1 MLNIEELLEKL
12 GRIRLL
18 VVGDVMLDHY
28 VWGQVRR
35 ISPEAPVP
43 VVEAMRDEYL
53 LGGAANVANNL
64 VDLGV
69 RTAIMSM
76 VGQDV
81 AAAQLIGLLQGRGI
95 GSELLTRSVE
105 RPTTIKT
112 RILAGQQQ
120 MLRLDR
126 EEIRAMEQEETAQV
140 LSRLEAVWDSFDAV
154 ILSDYGKGFLSLA
167 MLDGIR
173 ALKQKSD
180 KLVVVDPKSRS
191 FDRYRGFSC
200 ITPNQLEAE
209 TALSSE
215 LDTEDRVSRLGR
227 QMRQDLDLEALLITL
242 GRRGM
247 MLCSSGSELYIAA
260 QAREVFDVTG
270 AGDTV
275 ISVLTAVKA
284 CGVSWED
291 AAKLANGAAGVV
303 VGKLGAAT
311 VSKEEFAWVIQKL

>member
-1 MLNIEELLEKL
+1 MQKL
-12 GRIRLL
+12 SQIRLL

-69 RTAIMSM
+69 RTSIMSII
-76 VGQDV
+76 GQDV
-81 AAAQLIGLLQGRGI
+81 AAAQLTGLLQGRGI
-95 GSELLTRSVE
+95 GSELIVKSAD

-126 EEIRAMEQEETAQV
+126 EEIRALEEVQTRQI
-140 LSRLEAVWDSFDAV
+140 LQKLEAVWDSFDAV
-154 ILSDYGKGFLSLA
+154 ILSDYGKGFLDLSL
-167 MLDGIR
+167 LNGIR
-173 ALKQKSD
+173 ELKQKSD
-180 KLVVVDPKSRS
+180 KLIVVDPKSRS

-209 TALSSE
+209 TAMSSE
-215 LDTEDRVSRLGR
+215 LDQEERVSRLGKE
-227 QMRQDLDLEALLITL
+227 MRQDLDLEALLITL

-247 MLCSSGSELYIAA
+247 MLCSSGTELYIAA

-275 ISVLTAVKA
+275 ISVLTATRA
-284 CGVSWED
+284 CNVSWED
-291 AAKLANGAAGVV
+291 AARLANGAAGIV